1 MYFLKY
7 IIRKIRHFDN
17 SLIYLWL
24 IVLIHNHNND
34 KKNLNFQPNISAD
47 KQMNS
52 EEINRKY
59 CEIKIGIYKSL
70 MLCMVLIV
78 KLFLI

>member
-1 MYFLKY
+1 MTE
-7 IIRKIRHFDN
+7 
-17 SLIYLWL
+17 
-24 IVLIHNHNND
+24 NNLD
-34 KKNLNFQPNISAD
+34 FQPNISVD

-70 MLCMVLIV
+70 MLCMVLSV